1 MSRSFIPTRSALD
14 RIEGLEMTSSLSMD
28 AIRRANEDAH
38 LKNPVG
44 VFVGGTSGIGEHT
57 ALAFVQHSHNPTVY
71 IVGRN
76 AAAAENIITEM
87 QRLNPSNDAKF
98 YFLKHDLTLVS
109 EADAVAKTIL
119 ANESKVNLLFL
130 SPGYFTLEG
139 RNETTEGID
148 AKFSINYYA
157 RWRIVDK
164 LVPLLDRAAKNNE
177 PARVVSVL
185 AAGNENKLD
194 LTDLDLK
201 HTYTFMKA
209 NNHFT
214 TFNSLMVERFA
225 SLYPSVSFIH
235 AYPGFVRSGIFRD
248 QSWYVRLLKPVF
260 NLVAITAEDSG
271 ERFFYAGAVAPEFA
285 TGAHLVGAKLN
296 DVGENGRNNG
306 YLSKNLQDKVWA
318 HTEEIFQRV
327 LGN

>member
-1 MSRSFIPTRSALD
+1 
-14 RIEGLEMTSSLSMD
+14 MD
-28 AIRRANEDAH
+28 AVRRANENAH

-57 ALAFVQHSHNPTVY
+57 ALAFAKHSENPTIY

-76 AAAAENIITEM
+76 ATAAENIINEM
-87 QRLNPSNDAKF
+87 KKLNTSKDAKF
-98 YFLKHDLTLVS
+98 HFLKHDLTLVS

-119 ANESKVNLLFL
+119 ANESKVNLLLL
-130 SPGYFTLEG
+130 STGYLTLEG
-139 RNETTEGID
+139 RNETKEGID
-148 AKFSINYYA
+148 AKFAVNYYT

-164 LVPLLDRAAKNNE
+164 LVPLVEQAAKNSE

-185 AAGNENKLD
+185 AAGSEAKID

-201 HTYTFMKA
+201 NTYTLMKA
-209 NNHFT
+209 NSHFT

-225 SLYPSVSFIH
+225 SLYPSVSFTH
-235 AYPGFVRSGIFRD
+235 AYPGLVKSGIFRD
-248 QSWYVRLLKPVF
+248 LPWYVKLVNPVF
-260 NLVAITAEDSG
+260 NLVATSTEDSG
-271 ERFFYAGAVAPEFA
+271 ERFFYVGAVAPEFA

-296 DVGENGRNNG
+296 DVGEKARSKG
-306 YLSKNLQDKVWA
+306 YLSKDLQDKVWA
-318 HTEEIFQRV
+318 HTEEMFNKA